1 MSYLI
6 TTVIWNTCRLVCLG
20 NYNTFLKINV
30 IEFCTFSFCLMSGN
44 LALCVCCD
52 TGKTCVKLSRCSYMS
67 SCSFY
72 FLTNQFWF
80 ILCFSY
86 VLLKYTSL
94 KKKKKYSWNGTMWD
108 MCNDH
113 FGSGCMGWIIGVE

>member
-1 MSYLI
+1 
-6 TTVIWNTCRLVCLG
+6 
-20 NYNTFLKINV
+20 
-30 IEFCTFSFCLMSGN
+30 
-44 LALCVCCD
+44 
-52 TGKTCVKLSRCSYMS
+52 MS

-94 KKKKKYSWNGTMWD
+94 KKKKESTHGMVLCGICAMTILSQVAWD
-108 MCNDH
+108 
-113 FGSGCMGWIIGVE
+113 GL